1 LVTSLLLASRKIE
14 AQYCSLNY
22 TAVNGMNEFL
32 KFSVK
37 CFIKSCCGLV
47 FVIQKSLLLLYF
59 TELRLL
65 VNLMYIM

>member
-1 LVTSLLLASRKIE
+1 
-14 AQYCSLNY
+14 
-22 TAVNGMNEFL
+22 MNVFL
-32 KFSVK
+32 KFSIK

-65 VNLMYIM
+65 VSLMYIM